1 MPASFSEGVREQK
14 EQQEKTRGKMRG
26 SVGMRTR
33 VGEKHVAVCS
43 GVVWSGAGGGVARP
57 SAASAPWLDRYRE
70 GWECAAAS
78 LAFPLCPVPTTH
90 LTSPPPSSRSREPL
104 AFALAYALARSVGYL
119 D

>member
-33 VGEKHVAVCS
+33 VGEKRVAVCS

-70 GWECAAAS
+70 RVGVLSS
-78 LAFPLCPVPTTH
+78 LVGVSALPCPHCPPH
-90 LTSPPPSSRSREPL
+90 LTL
-104 AFALAYALARSVGYL
+104 LALA
-119 D
+119 